1 MAAKDPE
8 PNLVARYTRVEI
20 DLTDPSGECERI
32 AFTIVPDDQA
42 DFYSG
47 LLGESTPLAAAILGK
62 SAGMLASYYANGMQR
77 VKILNVAPINGAG
90 AGEAAARRK
99 AAVQEALTQA
109 ERTSALI
116 YATSVDSK
124 WGDYDADGMIEGWDE
139 GQKTEPETAE
149 SANDTNKDDDNSK

>member
-1 MAAKDPE
+1 MATKDLE
-8 PNLVARYTRVEI
+8 PGLVARYTRVEI
-20 DLTDPSGECERI
+20 DLTNPSGECERM

-62 SAGMLASYYANGMQR
+62 PAGTLASYYANGMQR
-77 VKILNVAPINGAG
+77 VKILSVAPINGAG

-139 GQKTEPETAE
+139 SKTPQPNASSKPEDPDD
-149 SANDTNKDDDNSK
+149 SAIQE